1 MRSMLIGGYVVVAL
15 IFAVYGNWWGD
26 YAYKGFFYNAG
37 RALVWPVQ
45 VIPGLGELLGIIV
58 TLAIVGFIL
67 LRK

>member
-1 MRSMLIGGYVVVAL
+1 MRSKFIGVYAAIAL
-15 IFAVYGNWWGD
+15 IFAIYGNWWGD
-26 YAYKGFFYNAG
+26 YAYKGFLYNAG

-45 VIPGLGELLGIIV
+45 VIPGLGELLGVIL